1 MGKLLSKFAFKS
13 NWRRYIQAQVFTVV
27 NDENYY
33 YPDLIRG
40 MVVDGVKGLDVA
52 KYTGSTTGESR
63 SNTVCSKVG
72 PAGHTYT
79 CRLQINPL
87 RY

>member
-1 MGKLLSKFAFKS
+1 VNLRCGGILVSKFAFNKF
-13 NWRRYIQAQVFTVV
+13 NLCTVV

-40 MVVDGVKGLDVA
+40 MVVDGARGSDVA
-52 KYTGSTTGESR
+52 KYTGSTTGTSR

-72 PAGHTYT
+72 PG
-79 CRLQINPL
+79 
-87 RY
+87 